1 MDREICMVSISVS
14 RYTHLNDK
22 DILTAHENKHDVNQ
36 NNDLRHPPQVGN
48 EDGVNWEDELH
59 LNN

>member
-1 MDREICMVSISVS
+1 MVSISVS

-22 DILTAHENKHDVNQ
+22 DILTAHENQHDVNQ

-48 EDGVNWEDELH
+48 EDGVNGEDELH